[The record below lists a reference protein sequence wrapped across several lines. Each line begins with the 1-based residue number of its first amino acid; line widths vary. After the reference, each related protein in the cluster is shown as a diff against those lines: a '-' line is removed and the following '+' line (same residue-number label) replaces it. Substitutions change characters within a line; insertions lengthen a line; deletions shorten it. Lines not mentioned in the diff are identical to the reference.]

1 MRIAAHGLAIDAPR
15 GWDARISRRGPDV
28 VMATQG
34 QAAPEPTLHP
44 VLHAANFALP
54 EDRGDFGS
62 GAVELMSSPH
72 ALVALLEFHPDAART
87 PLFSDPGMPR
97 RLSPDA
103 FSPQQLQ
110 RTLQGQ
116 AGAQRFFSEAG
127 RAFCLY
133 VVLGGFTNRNAV
145 VPQVNATLERLEIR
159 AR

>member
-15 GWDARISRRGPDV
+15 GWDARISRRGREV
-28 VMATQG
+28 ASATQG
-34 QAAPEPTLHP
+34 RAGSQPTLHP

-54 EDRGDFGS
+54 EARGDFGS

-97 RLSPDA
+97 RLSLGD

-110 RTLQGQ
+110 RTLRGQ

-133 VVLGGFTNRNAV
+133 VVLGGFANRNAL
-145 VPQVNATLERLEIR
+145 VPQVNATLERMEIGGG
-159 AR
+159 

>member
-1 MRIAAHGLAIDAPR
+1 MRIAAHGLSIDPPR
-15 GWDARISRRGPDV
+15 GWDARISRRGPDPGIE
-28 VMATQG
+28 AQG
-34 QAAPEPTLHP
+34 HAVPQPTVHP

-62 GAVELMSSPH
+62 GAVELMASAH

-110 RTLQGQ
+110 RTLHGQ

-133 VVLGGFTNRNAV
+133 VVLGGFANRIALL
-145 VPQVNATLERLEIR
+145 PQVNSALERMEIGR
-159 AR
+159 